1 MKYRQVNI
9 AGAEKNVTGERIQGE
24 KGICFH
30 QRMGINEKLGG
41 KSSIKSKIERRIRR
55 IEIKNLTRSLEE
67 KHKLSNE
74 ASNGQM
80 MSRST

>member
-1 MKYRQVNI
+1 M
-9 AGAEKNVTGERIQGE
+9 
-24 KGICFH
+24 
-30 QRMGINEKLGG
+30 G